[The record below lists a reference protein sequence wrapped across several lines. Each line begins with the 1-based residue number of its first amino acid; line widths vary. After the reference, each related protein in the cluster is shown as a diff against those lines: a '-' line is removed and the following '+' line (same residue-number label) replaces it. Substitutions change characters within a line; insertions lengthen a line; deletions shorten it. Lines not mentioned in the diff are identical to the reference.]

1 MPIKIGIIGG
11 TGLTSLQGM
20 EISSE
25 VGIDTPFGD
34 PSAKVVTGDYSGQQV
49 LFLPRHGGGHTIPPH
64 NINYR
69 ANIWAL
75 KQAGATDII
84 AVNAVGGISANL
96 IPGSLVI
103 PDQLIDYTW
112 GRQHTFNEHGSEN
125 TLHIDFTEPYCR
137 SLRNKVLIAAKNV
150 EINVTHSGV
159 YAATQGPR
167 LETAAEINRFDNDGC
182 DIVGMT
188 GMPEAALA
196 RELKLCYACIALV
209 VNAAAGR
216 GEGEITMQEI
226 ETHTTNG
233 MSDVRTILEQII
245 RLN

>member
-1 MPIKIGIIGG
+1 MTVNIGIIGG
-11 TGLTSLQGM
+11 TGLTSLKGLD
-20 EISSE
+20 ISSE
-25 VGIDTPFGD
+25 ERVETPFGA
-34 PSAKVVTGDYSGQQV
+34 PSAKLVTGHYFGHQV
-49 LFLPRHGGGHTIPPH
+49 LFLPRHGSAHTIPPH

-75 KQAGATDII
+75 KQAGVTDIL
-84 AVNAVGGISANL
+84 AVNAVGGIASSL
-96 IPGSLVI
+96 IPGSLMI

-112 GRQHTFNEHGSEN
+112 GREHTFNEHGSEN
-125 TLHIDFTEPYCR
+125 TLHIDFTEPYCS
-137 SLRNKVLIAAKNV
+137 SLRNKIIEAAFNV
-150 EINVTHSGV
+150 KIDVIHGGV

-167 LETAAEINRFDNDGC
+167 LETAAEINRLDNDGC

-196 RELKLCYACIALV
+196 KELKLCYACVALV

-226 ETHTTNG
+226 ETHTSNG
-233 MSDVRTILEQII
+233 MSDVRRILEQII
-245 RLN
+245 RRL